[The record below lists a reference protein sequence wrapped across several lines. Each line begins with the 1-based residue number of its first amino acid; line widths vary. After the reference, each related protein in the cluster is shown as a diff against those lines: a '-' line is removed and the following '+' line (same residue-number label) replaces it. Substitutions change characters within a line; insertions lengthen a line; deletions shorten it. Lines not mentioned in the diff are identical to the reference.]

1 MQTFGSS
8 GATGAAE
15 PESDI
20 HPALRSYRALWSVSL
35 IALGGFFVLILMK
48 GWERLSAGAVSWM
61 GFSFF
66 WTVLA
71 FREAHITNGRL
82 RMILALAQ
90 VEPVDKK
97 LLDKVLNV
105 TTEGAIGRS
114 TFVALR
120 FSVYGWPL
128 APFFPNTILGST
140 D

>member
-20 HPALRSYRALWSVSL
+20 HPALRSYRALSSVLSL
-35 IALGGFFVLILMK
+35 ALGGFFVLILMK

-61 GFSFF
+61 GFSFL
-66 WTVLA
+66 WTVLV

-82 RMILALAQ
+82 RTILALAQ

-105 TTEGAIGRS
+105 TTEGANRTLYLS
-114 TFVALR
+114 C
-120 FSVYGWPL
+120 L
-128 APFFPNTILGST
+128 AFLGLWMAISTILSKHHPW
-140 D
+140 